1 MRRLTASLLALVL
14 LAGVGCSSGGGD
26 SAGPAAPAAPADW
39 RVERD
44 PDFVVAVPPEWTY
57 ERRTSEVG
65 NEFVSLVGPEQVE
78 GYPRSVVVG
87 RTAGVRE
94 QDLDGIVDAFRI
106 ANADRTFGEP
116 RRIDVDGARKAVLVE
131 STRAQGEK
139 GVPVRAWNVFV
150 LTPGS
155 VNLNVELV
163 APEAIFD
170 ASLFERILETLA
182 ALERPAST
190 P

>member
-1 MRRLTASLLALVL
+1 MRRLTASLLALL
-14 LAGVGCSSGGGD
+14 LLPAAGCSDGGG
-26 SAGPAAPAAPADW
+26 SADGGSTAPADW

-78 GYPRSVVVG
+78 GYPRSLVVG

-94 QDLDGIVDAFRI
+94 EDVDGIVDGFRM
-106 ANADRTFGEP
+106 ANADRTFGEE
-116 RRIDVDGARKAVLVE
+116 REIDVDGARKAVLVE
-131 STRAQGEK
+131 STRAHGDKE
-139 GVPVRAWNVFV
+139 VPVRAWNVFV

-155 VNLNVELV
+155 VNLNVEFV

-170 ASLFERILETLA
+170 ASLFGRILDTLA
-182 ALERPAST
+182 AVERPASRR
-190 P
+190 